1 MRADQSVRKRIE
13 LENGVKIK
21 QPSHLS
27 VSSLIMFLQVSS
39 NEETIDNLDKQ
50 LADSKITL
58 SDSENKFDDI
68 SRKLVRN
75 DILKLGNW

>member
-1 MRADQSVRKRIE
+1 MV
-13 LENGVKIK
+13 
-21 QPSHLS
+21 
-27 VSSLIMFLQVSS
+27 MLQVSS

-68 SRKLVRN
+68 SRKLVRITFKMLVQSVN
-75 DILKLGNW
+75 YHK

>member
-1 MRADQSVRKRIE
+1 M
-13 LENGVKIK
+13 
-21 QPSHLS
+21 
-27 VSSLIMFLQVSS
+27 MMLQVSS

-68 SRKLVRN
+68 SRKLVWLLILVQN
-75 DILKLGNW
+75 LNNHNQPSNWEGSDIIRCP

>member
-1 MRADQSVRKRIE
+1 M
-13 LENGVKIK
+13 N
-21 QPSHLS
+21 
-27 VSSLIMFLQVSS
+27 IMLQVSS

-68 SRKLVRN
+68 SRKLVREGWLYKN
-75 DILKLGNW
+75 P

>member
-1 MRADQSVRKRIE
+1 MGSKSSPIII
-13 LENGVKIK
+13 NIIVKAINI
-21 QPSHLS
+21 
-27 VSSLIMFLQVSS
+27 VIMLAIFQVSS

-68 SRKLVRN
+68 SRKLVFMIHN
-75 DILKLGNW
+75 S

>member
-1 MRADQSVRKRIE
+1 MSSVI
-13 LENGVKIK
+13 V
-21 QPSHLS
+21 
-27 VSSLIMFLQVSS
+27 MLQVSS

-68 SRKLVRN
+68 SRKLVTRKRYYSS
-75 DILKLGNW
+75 I